1 MKRWRED
8 LGTWFS
14 SLRFSGFTVLVVILV
29 VAGVVIVSPSLSTFV
44 QQQRELSDLRD
55 NVKQGQE
62 SVDKMDAERAK
73 WKDPVYVRSQARDR
87 LFYVLPG
94 ETQLNV
100 IDDTVLPV
108 ESTEKTEAKLSR
120 MQSNWAQ
127 GLAGSFLTAGTTK
140 ATPEQLKSDK
150 TAAQDPAPT
159 QSTTDANPEESQQ

>member
-8 LGTWFS
+8 FGTWFS
-14 SLRFSGFTVLVVILV
+14 SLRFSGFTVLVVLLL

-44 QQQRELSDLRD
+44 QQQRELSDLRES
-55 NVKQGQE
+55 VKQGQKA
-62 SVDKMDAERAK
+62 VDDIDAERAK

-108 ESTEKTEAKLSR
+108 ESTETTEAKLSR
-120 MQSNWAQ
+120 MQSNWAH
-127 GLAGSFLTAGTTK
+127 GLAGSFLTAATTK
-140 ATPEQLKSDK
+140 ATPEELKSDK
-150 TAAQDPAPT
+150 TAEQDPASEQTPT
-159 QSTTDANPEESQQ
+159 DTTNEDPEQ